1 MQIMS
6 NQENGQVPVKL
17 TIADFMEYIKRN
29 CFLYKGQ
36 WWLDRKTYG
45 HLEENK

>member
-1 MQIMS
+1 MS
-6 NQENGQVPVKL
+6 SQENGQVPVKL
-17 TIADFMEYIKRN
+17 TASDIIDYVERN

-45 HLEENK
+45 HLEECEN